1 MNAIVNDSCISCGL
15 CADTCPAV
23 FHMGDDGMAHGGE
36 VPAEMLAD
44 AETALRQSGKFIPW
58 QVVTLGRDG
67 NILE

>member
-15 CADTCPAV
+15 CAEEYPDL

-44 AETALRQSGKFIPW
+44 AETA
-58 QVVTLGRDG
+58 RDG
-67 NILE
+67 CPVGAISIEE

>member
-1 MNAIVNDSCISCGL
+1 MRAEIDREGCISCGL

-44 AETALRQSGKFIPW
+44 AETA
-58 QVVTLGRDG
+58 RDG
-67 NILE
+67 CPVGAISIEE

>member
-36 VPAEMLAD
+36 VPAEMLCGRGD
-44 AETALRQSGKFIPW
+44 LPGTAAR
-58 QVVTLGRDG
+58 
-67 NILE
+67 